1 MVLLRRRILDIAVGV
16 ALFIGAHILRVVRAL
31 AARAREHDYRRV
43 GALLPQLL
51 RCLVTVEQRHFYIH
65 EHDIV
70 LSAASVD
77 KLHAVVKYVDRML
90 LADLA
95 EIRFYARTQTLY
107 LFVLIFYDSYP
118 YHFPAVQYNA
128 ILYYMT
134 HSAVFSA
141 TVCGTFRALS
151 GTVCTAA
158 IFYTA
163 RRTLHSR
170 GFVVQY
176 THA

>member
-16 ALFIGAHILRVVRAL
+16 TLFIGAHILRVVRAL

-43 GALLPQLL
+43 GVLLPQLL
-51 RCLVTVEQRHFYIH
+51 RGLVTVEQRYFYIH

-118 YHFPAVQYNA
+118 YHFPSVQYNA

-134 HSAVFSA
+134 HSAVFCNRLRHVPLFKRHSLHRGDILYRA
-141 TVCGTFRALS
+141 THFT
-151 GTVCTAA
+151 
-158 IFYTA
+158 
-163 RRTLHSR
+163 
-170 GFVVQY
+170 
-176 THA
+176 